1 MTTNA
6 LAAFSR
12 SFQSL
17 RAGKATDIVFAIGVL
32 GVLALLFL
40 PAPAW
45 VLDLGLAASLA
56 LSVVILMTAI
66 WIDRPLD
73 FSAFPTVLLIATTFR
88 LALNIAS
95 TRLILSEGHSG
106 ADAAGAVIEGF
117 AQIIIGGN
125 FVIGLIVF
133 LILVAVNFI
142 VITKGS
148 TRIAEVG
155 ARFALDAVPGKQ
167 MAIDADLSAGLID
180 DAEARRRRQEL
191 EDESAFYG
199 SMDGA
204 SKFVRGDA
212 VAGLIIVF
220 INVVGGMIVGVAQN
234 GMALSAAGEAYT
246 VLTVGDGLASQAPAL
261 IVSLAAGL
269 VVAKG
274 RNTGSADVA
283 VVGQLSRHPKAV
295 MMTSGLL
302 ITLAVTPGVPA
313 LPFLLL
319 GGGIGLFAW
328 RAAQARAEAA
338 HVKAQDEAAKT
349 EPVSKDE
356 TPEEALRVED
366 LQMDLGSGLVPLIR
380 NPKAG
385 LADKVKSLRTRFAR
399 EFGFLTPPV
408 RIRDDV
414 YLAGDEYRILIHGVE
429 AARGRVRADQV
440 MVINPGGGAPPV
452 EGEPAQEP
460 AYGLPAVWID
470 PARGPEAEALGATV
484 VDASSVIT
492 THLARIVKENLH
504 RLLTYAAL
512 QKLIERL
519 DPEYTKLL
527 GDITPAQ
534 LPPVAVQRVLQNLL
548 SEGVSVRNLP
558 AILEAIAE
566 AVGFTRNV
574 AAITEHVRTRLGAQI
589 LQDLAPGG
597 EPVRVLR
604 LSPQWEQA
612 FAEAVQVRGE
622 DKLFAMAPSLVQ
634 DFVAKAGEAITA
646 VVQGPSWPALL
657 CSGEARPFVRALL
670 ERAAPAVAVI
680 AHAELPPAANLAHVG
695 EI

>member
-1 MTTNA
+1 MTTA
-6 LAAFSR
+6 SIASQFAK
-12 SFQSL
+12 L
-17 RAGKATDIVFAIGVL
+17 RGGRNTDVLFAIGL
-32 GVLALLFL
+32 ICVLALLFL
-40 PAPAW
+40 PVPAW

-73 FSAFPTVLLIATTFR
+73 FSAFPTVLLIATTLR

-95 TRLILSEGHSG
+95 TRLILSQGHEGE
-106 ADAAGAVIEGF
+106 DAAGAVIEGF

-133 LILVAVNFI
+133 AILVVVNFI

-180 DAEARRRRQEL
+180 DQEARRRRQEL

-212 VAGLIIVF
+212 VAGLVITF
-220 INVVGGMIVGVAQN
+220 INVIGGMVVGVAQN
-234 GMALSAAGEAYT
+234 GMGLGAAGEAYT
-246 VLTVGDGLASQAPAL
+246 ILTVGDGLASQAPAL

-274 RNTGSADVA
+274 RNAGSADVA
-283 VVGQLSRHPKAV
+283 VVGQLSKHPKAV
-295 MMTSGLL
+295 MMTAGLL
-302 ITLAVTPGVPA
+302 LVLGITPGVPA
-313 LPFLLL
+313 LPFIAL
-319 GGGIGLFAW
+319 GGGIGFFAW
-328 RAAQARAEAA
+328 RANKARAEAA
-338 HVKAQDEAAKT
+338 EALEAEAEAATTT
-349 EPVSKDE
+349 EPNDKEE
-356 TPEEALRVED
+356 TAEDALRVDD

-385 LADKVKSLRTRFAR
+385 LAEKVKSLRTRFAR

-414 YLAGDEYRILIHGVE
+414 YLAPEEYRILIHGVE
-429 AARGRVRADQV
+429 AARGRVRPEQV
-440 MVINPGGGAPPV
+440 MVINPGGGPPPV
-452 EGEPAQEP
+452 EGESATEP

-484 VDASSVIT
+484 VDASSVVT
-492 THLARIVKENLH
+492 THLARVIKDTLH
-504 RLLTYAAL
+504 RLLTYSAL

-527 GDITPAQ
+527 ADITPAQ
-534 LPPVAVQRVLQNLL
+534 LPPVAVQRILQNLL
-548 SEGVSVRNLP
+548 AERVSIRNLP
-558 AILEAIAE
+558 GILEAIAE
-566 AVGFTRNV
+566 AVSFTRNI
-574 AAITEHVRTRLGAQI
+574 AAITEHVRTRLGDQI
-589 LQDLAPGG
+589 LQDLAAGDTG
-597 EPVRVLR
+597 VRVIR
-604 LSPQWEQA
+604 LSPEWEQA
-612 FAEAVQVRGE
+612 FAESIQVQGE
-622 DKLFAMAPSLVQ
+622 DKFFAMPPTQVQ
-634 DFVAKAGEAITA
+634 EFVSKAGEAISTA
-646 VVQGPSWPALL
+646 VEGPQWPTVL
-657 CSGEARPFVRALL
+657 CSTEARPFVRALL
-670 ERAAPAVAVI
+670 ERGAPAVAVI
-680 AHAELPPAANLAHVG
+680 SHAELPASANLKHVG
-695 EI
+695 QV